1 MYLEK
6 KRFFRFT
13 SPTYRIIPDFL
24 LFVNSL
30 IKKNRKSLVYSV
42 QGENIDSKQLH
53 IKKINYILKINIL
66 GPFIYL
72 FLTNFSSLNRCK
84 WLTTER
90 KNNT

>member
-30 IKKNRKSLVYSV
+30 IKKNRKKSLVYSV
-42 QGENIDSKQLH
+42 QGGNIDSKQLH
-53 IKKINYILKINIL
+53 IKKLNYILKINIL
-66 GPFIYL
+66 GPFICL
-72 FLTNFSSLNRCK
+72 FLTNLINLN
-84 WLTTER
+84 EI
-90 KNNT
+90 